1 MASLL
6 PSLRRNPTQSEK
18 PLARLRDELD
28 TLFERLLSPWS
39 ESSESEYGL
48 DRLGNLEVDDR
59 DSEIVVRAET
69 PGFDPKEIDVE
80 VNGRLLTIKAEKK
93 QEKKRNK
100 KGDGDIEEQEYR
112 AFVESVALPEG
123 VERDKIEAKYHHG
136 VLEVHLPKSEKAK
149 PKRISVQS

>member
-6 PSLRRNPTQSEK
+6 PSLRRNPQQSEK

-39 ESSESEYGL
+39 ESSSESEYGL

-59 DSEIVVRAET
+59 DNEIVVRAET

-93 QEKKRNK
+93 QEKKRK
-100 KGDGDIEEQEYR
+100 KGDDDVEEQEYR
-112 AFVESVALPEG
+112 VFVESVALPEG

>member
-1 MASLL
+1 
-6 PSLRRNPTQSEK
+6 
-18 PLARLRDELD
+18 
-28 TLFERLLSPWS
+28 
-39 ESSESEYGL
+39 
-48 DRLGNLEVDDR
+48 LGNLEVDDR
-59 DSEIVVRAET
+59 DNEIVVRAET